1 MIELRQRW
9 FKTSDVAKITPAALP
24 NTAESQ
30 GRLLYGIRQ
39 LQCSRPPCS
48 LKIAHVVVLL
58 VSPI

>member
-1 MIELRQRW
+1 VR
-9 FKTSDVAKITPAALP
+9 DVAKITPAALP

-39 LQCSRPPCS
+39 LQCSCLPCS